1 MAGIDPKLNALGT
14 TILDAAFKVHT
25 ELGPGLLESAYRVC
39 LAHELRLRG
48 LEVLEEVKLPVV
60 YEGVELDQ
68 AYRIDLLV
76 NGAVI
81 VEVKA
86 VLEMHP
92 VYEAQV
98 LTYLR
103 LSGCELGYLLN
114 FHVPMLKNG
123 IKRLILTPD
132 RKTTV

>member
-1 MAGIDPKLNALGT
+1 MASIDPKLNALGT

-25 ELGPGLLESAYRVC
+25 ELGPGLLESAYRAC
-39 LAHELRLRG
+39 LAYELRLRG
-48 LEVLEEVKLPVV
+48 LEVLEEIKLPVV
-60 YEGVELDQ
+60 YEGVHLDQ

-76 NGAVI
+76 NGVVI

-86 VLEMHP
+86 VLELHP
-92 VYEAQV
+92 VYEAQI

-103 LSGCELGYLLN
+103 LSGCQLGFLLN